1 MRAPAFWAGPRPS
14 LVARALQPIGALY
27 GAIAARRMA
36 LSGARVGV
44 PVICVGNFVVGGGGK
59 TPAALSLARLLIE
72 MGERVA
78 FVSRGYGGAVS
89 QQVVE
94 VDPSAHRAAQVGD
107 EPLLLAQIAPCFVSA
122 DRRVGA
128 LAAIAAG
135 ASVIILD
142 DGLQNPSLVKDLT
155 FAMVDGEA
163 GLGNGLCLPA
173 GPLRAPLAAQLAQ
186 VAAVVIVGGAPA
198 DPSLFADKPVLTAR
212 LIPQADVAATLVGRR
227 LLAFA
232 GIARPEKFYATL
244 RAIGADVVAAASFD
258 DHHPFSE
265 AEIAGLQA
273 RAAREHLVLTTTQKD
288 AARLTPEQRR
298 AVTALPVTLAFDD
311 APRIRAMLGEASA
324 CRRGAPRAIP

>member
-1 MRAPAFWAGPRPS
+1 MRAPAFWAGPRPG
-14 LVARALQPIGALY
+14 LAARALRPLGAVY

-36 LSGARVGV
+36 RGGARVGV

-59 TPAALSLARLLIE
+59 TPAALSLARLLID

-78 FVSRGYGGAVS
+78 FVSRGYGGAAS
-89 QQVVE
+89 QRVVA
-94 VDPSAHRAAQVGD
+94 VDPNAHRAADVGD
-107 EPLLLAQIAPCFVSA
+107 EPLLLAEVAPCFVSA
-122 DRRVGA
+122 DRRAGA

-135 ASVIILD
+135 ASVLVLD

-186 VAAVVIVGGAPA
+186 VSAVVIVAAAPA
-198 DPSLFADKPVLTAR
+198 DASVFADKPVLTAR
-212 LIPQADVAATLVGRR
+212 LIPQGDVAATLAGRR
-227 LLAFA
+227 VLAFA

-244 RAIGADVVAAASFD
+244 REIGADVAATASFG
-258 DHHPFSE
+258 DHHPFSD
-265 AEIAGLQA
+265 AEIADLKA
-273 RAAREHLVLTTTQKD
+273 RAAREHLVLATTRKD

-311 APRIRAMLGEASA
+311 APRIGAMLREALARPRSA
-324 CRRGAPRAIP
+324 RAIP